1 MTDQPWQA
9 AAAPD
14 ASADEAHAAAQAAL
28 QNVGADLGAGT
39 APAATPEQLGTALAA
54 SGAAPDEVDPQALL
68 AAIRNLQAQV
78 DAMQAEKRMEQ
89 APALVTYAQALADH
103 VAAKIA
109 AHPHTAADVDM
120 PGQAG
125 IDLTGAALEVARAAA
140 ESGDTSA
147 VASKVD
153 DVVAWVRMHAK
164 KFNHIDWSYV
174 LQLAEEV
181 TTAAAKLAV

>member
-1 MTDQPWQA
+1 MTEQPWQA
-9 AAAPD
+9 PAAPD
-14 ASADEAHAAAQAAL
+14 ASAEEAQAAAAAAL

-39 APAATPEQLGTALAA
+39 TPAATPEQLGVSLAA

-68 AAIRNLQAQV
+68 AAIRSLQSQV
-78 DAMQAEKRMEQ
+78 DQMQAEKRMEQ

-109 AHPHTAADVDM
+109 AHPHTAADVDL

-125 IDLTGAALEVARAAA
+125 IDLSGAVLEAARAAA
-140 ESGDTSA
+140 ESGDISA
-147 VASKVD
+147 VAGKVN
-153 DVVAWVRMHAK
+153 DVVGWVRMHAA

-181 TTAAAKLAV
+181 TSAAAKLAV